1 MNDRTQAV
9 RTALRG
15 FSRKDAVALVKSF
28 DLAPLEERCIID
40 REVLGKSSVEISMEQ
55 NVSVETVKRRRNAA
69 LTRIASELHI

>member
-28 DLAPLEERCIID
+28 DLDPLEETCIIGH
-40 REVLGKSSVEISMEQ
+40 VMGKSCVEISMEQ

-69 LTRIASELHI
+69 LARIAAELNI

>member
-15 FSRKDAVALVKSF
+15 FPRRDAVALVKSF
-28 DLAPLEERCIID
+28 DLDPLEETCIIGH
-40 REVLGKSSVEISMEQ
+40 VMGKSCVEISMEQ

-69 LTRIASELHI
+69 LARIAAELNI